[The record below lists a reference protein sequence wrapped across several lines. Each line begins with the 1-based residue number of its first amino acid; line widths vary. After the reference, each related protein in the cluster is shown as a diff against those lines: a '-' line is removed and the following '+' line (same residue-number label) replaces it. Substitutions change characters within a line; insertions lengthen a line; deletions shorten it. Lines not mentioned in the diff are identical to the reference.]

1 MSQEEILKKQEKE
14 NNRYSQ
20 VSQEELFKYSDV
32 YAHIEHLNKEQKKKK
47 KEADAYSK
55 VIEKRKRSS
64 ISLGKNASGK
74 C

>member
-1 MSQEEILKKQEKE
+1 MLKKQEKE

-47 KEADAYSK
+47 RIQHT
-55 VIEKRKRSS
+55 VWLKRP
-64 ISLGKNASGK
+64 
-74 C
+74 